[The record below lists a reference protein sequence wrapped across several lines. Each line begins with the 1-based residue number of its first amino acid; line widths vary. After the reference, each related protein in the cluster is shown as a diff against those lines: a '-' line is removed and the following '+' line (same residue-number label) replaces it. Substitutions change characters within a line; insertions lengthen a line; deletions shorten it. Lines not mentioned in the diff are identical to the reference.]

1 MNDIQIAATILSV
14 IAAVVS
20 AFQIALAAGAPWGE
34 WAFGG
39 SNRGVLP
46 KRLRV
51 SSALSL
57 AVYALQVI
65 HFGSRAG
72 WWMPVFGENVA
83 TSLDWIFV
91 AFFALGTVMNGISR
105 SHKERYLWTPVV
117 AISLACA
124 LWIAL

>member
-1 MNDIQIAATILSV
+1 MNDIQTAGAVLCA

-20 AFQIALAAGAPWGE
+20 AFQIALASGAPWGE

-39 SNRGVLP
+39 QNPGVLP
-46 KRLRV
+46 KHLRI
-51 SSALSL
+51 SSGLSL
-57 AVYALQVI
+57 VVYALQI
-65 HFGSRAG
+65 MHFGSRAG
-72 WWMPVFGENVA
+72 WWIPIFADVV
-83 TSLDWIFV
+83 SSVLDWVFV